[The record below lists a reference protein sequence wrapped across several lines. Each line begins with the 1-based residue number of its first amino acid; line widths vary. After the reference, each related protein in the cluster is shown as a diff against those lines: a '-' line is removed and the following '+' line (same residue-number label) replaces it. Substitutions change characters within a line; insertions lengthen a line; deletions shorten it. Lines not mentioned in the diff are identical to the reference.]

1 MSLSVKES
9 FPIQVYKGG
18 KLWIS
23 FILIDWN
30 QTYIINY
37 FKMPFILHT
46 VLRWKKLL
54 FTNHN
59 AEVL

>member
-1 MSLSVKES
+1 MFKCIRN

-30 QTYIINY
+30 KTYIINY

-46 VLRWKKLL
+46 VLRWKRLL